1 VSDARRRAAL
11 FFVAAMAVVGAGVQA
26 RADGDRGSWPGSAT
40 GRRISVD
47 ASGGW
52 SATGLFGGVTDP
64 GRGTLQLALHAYFP
78 LIAGPRFALDY
89 TAGIVPVE
97 LAVGTRV
104 ARSGTAIL
112 PPPATRTVYGA
123 GVDGL
128 GLTARFRGLG
138 RWEPYLTAL
147 GGVRLFTD
155 PVPDPRGIRFNFSAD
170 IGGGV
175 AVRLAPGRRL
185 RVGFALHHLSNGGI
199 GQANPSFNGFSVT
212 IGLEGLLSR
221 AAQRA
226 RS

>member
-1 VSDARRRAAL
+1 VVDARRCAAS
-11 FFVAAMAVVGAGVQA
+11 FVVAATAVVGAAVQA
-26 RADGDRGSWPGSAT
+26 RADGLWPRTTT
-40 GRRISVD
+40 GRRFSVD

-64 GRGTLQLALHAYFP
+64 GRRTLQLALHAHIP
-78 LIAGPRFALDY
+78 LITGPRFALDY
-89 TAGIVPVE
+89 TGGLVPVE

-104 ARSGTAIL
+104 VRSGVASL
-112 PPPATRTVYGA
+112 PSSATRTVYGA

-138 RWEPYLTAL
+138 RWEPYLMAL

-155 PVPDPRGIRFNFSAD
+155 PIPDPRGIRFNFSAD
-170 IGGGV
+170 LGGGV
-175 AVRLAPGRRL
+175 AVHVAPGQRL
-185 RVGFALHHLSNGGI
+185 RVGFALHHLSNGGL

-212 IGLEGLLSR
+212 IGFERLLSR
-221 AAQRA
+221 GADRA